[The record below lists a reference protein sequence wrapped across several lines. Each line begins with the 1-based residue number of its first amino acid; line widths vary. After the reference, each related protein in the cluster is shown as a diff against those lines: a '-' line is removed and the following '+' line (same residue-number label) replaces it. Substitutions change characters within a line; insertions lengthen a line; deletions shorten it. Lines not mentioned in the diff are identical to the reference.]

1 MKKIFTLILSV
12 LLLAG
17 CNNAKRQYESI
28 VKTLDLTKPIALEN
42 IKKAHLMITEA
53 NEFTP
58 EQAID
63 LQERF
68 TSYIGVC
75 AQKEAEQIE
84 EKYNTILS
92 SDDSEHIEAQ
102 IDSLN
107 KSVEPLREY
116 GIIIYS
122 AEGYIESEIMPMYV
136 AELFWKYLSEA
147 ERDLAKLAELEVED
161 PSLQDASITIS
172 YQELGDRLKMCD
184 DMAYKFPKD
193 ELYPQIVA
201 CQKFYLALLLA
212 GADNSATFDWK
223 TKKLNPE
230 VRQTVINYIAEH
242 PDAESTKTL
251 KEFMVIMKR
260 NNYQSS
266 SESDVFLLN
275 KISTEE

>member
-1 MKKIFTLILSV
+1 MKKIMILLLTIV
-12 LLLAG
+12 LLVG
-17 CNNAKRQYESI
+17 CDNTKRQYESI
-28 VKTLDLTKPIALEN
+28 VKTLELSDSLSLET
-42 IKKAHLMITEA
+42 IKKAHLMISEA
-53 NEFTP
+53 NNFTP

-68 TSYIGVC
+68 TCYVSAY
-75 AQKEAEQIE
+75 AQKEAQQIE
-84 EKYNTILS
+84 EKYTTILS
-92 SDDSEHIEAQ
+92 SEDSENIDTQ

-107 KSVEPLREY
+107 TSVEPLREY

-122 AEGYIESEIMPMYV
+122 AEGYIESEVMPMYV
-136 AELFWKYLSEA
+136 AQLFWNYLSEA
-147 ERDLAKLAELEVED
+147 ERELAKLAELEVEH

-172 YQELGDRLKMCD
+172 YQELSDRLKMCD

-212 GADNSATFDWK
+212 GADNSATFDWE

-251 KEFMVIMKR
+251 KEFMAIMKR
-260 NNYQSS
+260 SNYQSS
-266 SESDVFLLN
+266 AESDIFLLN

>member
-1 MKKIFTLILSV
+1 MKKIITLVFTV
-12 LLLAG
+12 LLLVG

-28 VKTLDLTKPIALEN
+28 VKTLDLTKPVSIEN

-53 NEFTP
+53 NDFTP

-68 TSYIGVC
+68 TSYISIC

-84 EKYNTILS
+84 DKYNTILS
-92 SDDSEHIEAQ
+92 SDKSENIDAQ

-136 AELFWKYLSEA
+136 AELFWDYLSEA
-147 ERDLAKLAELEVED
+147 ERALAQLAELEVEE

-184 DMAYKFPKD
+184 DMAANFTKD

-212 GADNSATFDWK
+212 GADNSATFDWE
-223 TKKLNPE
+223 TKKLHPE

-242 PDAESTKTL
+242 PQAESTKTL
-251 KEFMVIMKR
+251 KEFMAIMR
-260 NNYQSS
+260 RTNYQSS
-266 SESDVFLLN
+266 AESDAFLR

>member
-1 MKKIFTLILSV
+1 MKKIFTLILSA

-28 VKTLDLTKPIALEN
+28 VKTLDLSKPIELEN
-42 IKKAHLMITEA
+42 IQKAHLMITEA

-58 EQAID
+58 EQAVD

-68 TSYIGVC
+68 TSYIGAC
-75 AQKEAEQIE
+75 GQKEAKQIE

-92 SDDSEHIEAQ
+92 SDDSEHIDAQ

-107 KSVEPLREY
+107 ESVEPLRKY

-122 AEGYIESEIMPMYV
+122 AEGYIESEVMPMYID
-136 AELFWKYLSEA
+136 ELFWKYLSDA
-147 ERDLAKLAELEVED
+147 ERDLAQLAELEVEN

-184 DMAYKFPKD
+184 DMALKFSKD
-193 ELYPQIVA
+193 ELYPQIAA
-201 CQKFYLALLLA
+201 CQKFYLSLLLA
-212 GADNSATFDWK
+212 GADNSTPFDWD

-251 KEFMVIMKR
+251 KEFMLIIKR
-260 NNYQSS
+260 NNYKSS
-266 SESDVFLLN
+266 AELDTFLHN
-275 KISTEE
+275 ITIED